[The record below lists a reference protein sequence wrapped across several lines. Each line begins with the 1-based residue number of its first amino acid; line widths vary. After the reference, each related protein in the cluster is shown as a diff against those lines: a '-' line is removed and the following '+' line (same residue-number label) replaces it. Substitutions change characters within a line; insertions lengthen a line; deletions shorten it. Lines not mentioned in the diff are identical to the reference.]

1 MKRLF
6 LCLFMGMLLAWAYPA
21 HSATVIYD
29 ESGNAIGIDG
39 LIVTG
44 YGQYDVD
51 FLYDSFNDLWP
62 DEGPDPEF
70 WGDESG
76 AQAASDAINSVL
88 NEESPVPAVTT
99 DSLWVY
105 NVPFQETEDGKI
117 EVVVNILHADIGRWW
132 GRNSSTGTLDP
143 DVDRSYAKF
152 TAVPI
157 PPALLLLGSGL
168 VVIVGIRRKTGAK

>member
-6 LCLFMGMLLAWAYPA
+6 LCLLVGMILAWAYPA

-29 ESGNAIGIDG
+29 GSNAVGINNLQVG
-39 LIVTG
+39 STYYNV
-44 YGQYDVD
+44 Q
-51 FLYDSFNDLWP
+51 FLHDSFNDLWP
-62 DEGPDPEF
+62 SGSNPEF
-70 WGDESG
+70 WRDESG
-76 AQAASDAINSVL
+76 AENASDAINSVL

-117 EVVVNILHADIGRWW
+117 EVVVNILHADIVRRW

-152 TAVPI
+152 TIVPV

-168 VVIVGIRRKTGAK
+168 VAIVGIRRKTGVRG